1 MYLSTDAF
9 FNNGRTTT
17 GHCSIDNLQA
27 FAHPP
32 PFPPFARL
40 RFHRTAA
47 LAEIQSVEEI
57 EDVRPGGQNRLLFE
71 RENTLFSVL
80 RTDEWGADLDAGG
93 QAALHAGP
101 PHAATR
107 RPPHH
112 TPQQPV
118 GRRDRAAPLA
128 VALVFG
134 PTPSRCAALQNAPAE
149 PSGAASESPPQGDA
163 HISYAQLYRRHACQA
178 FGSTPSRCAARRN
191 VPAEP
196 SGAAKSD
203 ALALRWSP
211 KLWAFPIFH

>member
-1 MYLSTDAF
+1 MRLAGFETRITETCGPPAAVYKGTSRHQRAPGAHKSYPLTLSSRLYLSTDAF
-9 FNNGRTTT
+9 FNSGRTTA
-17 GHCSIDNLQA
+17 GNSSIDSLQT
-27 FAHPP
+27 FAHPLLRP
-32 PFPPFARL
+32 PFSGL

-47 LAEIQSVEEI
+47 VVEIQSVEER
-57 EDVRPGGQNRLLFE
+57 EKLRPGCENRLLFE

-93 QAALHAGP
+93 EAALHAGP

-112 TPQQPV
+112 TTQQPV

-149 PSGAASESPPQGDA
+149 PSGAASEIPP
-163 HISYAQLYRRHACQA
+163 
-178 FGSTPSRCAARRN
+178 
-191 VPAEP
+191 
-196 SGAAKSD
+196 
-203 ALALRWSP
+203 
-211 KLWAFPIFH
+211 